1 MNILGVLRERFR
13 QPLARLVESPD
24 EYLEMIRPS
33 QNPQF
38 GDYQANF
45 AMPLGKRLGR
55 LPREIAEELL
65 QQTELN
71 DLCSK
76 TDVAGPGFVNL
87 TLADAK
93 IVSWLT
99 DAAADERLGIAPVP
113 SNARRTYVVDFSSPN
128 AAKAM
133 HVGHIRST
141 VIGDAISRLL
151 RFVGHD
157 VVTDNHLGDWGTQ
170 FGMILYGYKHF
181 LDRDQYRANSVQ
193 ELGRL
198 YKFVR
203 GIMDALDAR
212 DALPRLR
219 EKISQLETQRGE
231 AKNRE
236 GDPKQLAKYL
246 RKLEGD
252 LAEAHGEL
260 VSNEQLAQKLVS
272 DAALAPLAHQHEG
285 IRQGVLA
292 ETAKLHAGDPENLAL
307 WRDFLPDCRVEIQ
320 RIYDRLKV
328 SFDHELGE
336 SFYHHRLGHVVESL
350 QSEGLARESDGAI
363 CVFLEG
369 FETPMIVRK
378 RDGAYL
384 YSTSDLATIEYRVQE
399 WKPDAILYVVDFRQ
413 SEHFGKL
420 FATARKWRYP
430 HLDLRHISFGTV
442 LGEDNRP
449 YKTRSGDT
457 VGLEGLLDEA
467 EQRAYAVVCENDD
480 SKPVESRLSELRRR
494 EIARTIGIAAIKYAD
509 LSQNRSSDYVFSY
522 DKMLSLQGNTATS
535 MQYSYARVQGIL
547 ARGGIEAAGVSASA
561 GSISLVEPLERQLA
575 LRILQLPEAIHESLV
590 DFRPNILAAYLYD
603 LSKSF
608 AQFYDAAPVL
618 KAPTDELR
626 ASRLKLCEL
635 TARTIKSGLEL
646 LGIEVV
652 SQM

>member
-1 MNILGVLRERFR
+1 MSILGVLRERFR
-13 QPLARLVESPD
+13 QPLALLSESPD
-24 EYLEMIRPS
+24 EFLEMIRPS

-45 AMPLGKRLGR
+45 AMPLGKMLGK
-55 LPREIAEELL
+55 LPREIAH
-65 QQTELN
+65 QVVSQTALA

-76 TDVAGPGFVNL
+76 VDIAGPGFINL
-87 TLADAK
+87 TLSDAE
-93 IVSWLT
+93 IVAGLKV
-99 DAAADERLGIAPVP
+99 AAVDDRLGIAPI
-113 SNARRTYVVDFSSPN
+113 ATDAKKTYVVDFSSPN

-170 FGMILYGYKHF
+170 FGMILYGYKNF
-181 LDRDQYRANSVQ
+181 LDRDQYKRNSVQ

-203 GIMDALDAR
+203 RIMDAFDAR

-219 EKISQLETQRGE
+219 QKIGQLENQRE
-231 AKNRE
+231 VDNQRD
-236 GDPKQLAKYL
+236 GDPKQRAKQI

-252 LAEAHGEL
+252 LAEARAEL
-260 VSNEQLAQKLVS
+260 VANEKLAQQLQS
-272 DAALAPLAHQHEG
+272 DPHLAPIARQHEG
-285 IRQGVLA
+285 IRQAVLA
-292 ETAKLHAGDPENLAL
+292 ETAMLHAGDSQNLAL
-307 WRDFLPDCRVEIQ
+307 WREFLPDCRVEIQ

-336 SFYHHRLGHVVESL
+336 SFYHHRLADVVSSL
-350 QSEGLARESDGAI
+350 QSEGLAIESDGAI
-363 CVFLEG
+363 CVFLDG

-384 YSTSDLATIEYRVQE
+384 YSTSDLATIEYRVEE
-399 WKPDAILYVVDFRQ
+399 WNPDAILYVVDFRQ
-413 SEHFGKL
+413 SEHFAKL
-420 FATARKWRYP
+420 FTTARKWRYP
-430 HLDLRHISFGTV
+430 RLDLRHVSFGTV

-480 SKPVESRLSELRRR
+480 AKPSEVRLSETRRR
-494 EIARTIGIAAIKYAD
+494 EIAQTIGIAAIKYAD

-547 ARGGIEAAGVSASA
+547 ARGGLEAEGNSEGTSP
-561 GSISLVEPLERQLA
+561 ISLVEPLERQLA
-575 LRILQLPEAIHESLV
+575 LKILQFPEAIHESLV
-590 DFRPNILAAYLYD
+590 DFRPNLLAAYLYD

-618 KAPTDELR
+618 KAPSAELR
-626 ASRLKLCEL
+626 ASRLKLCNL
-635 TARTIKSGLEL
+635 TARTIKTGLEL
-646 LGIEVV
+646 LGI
-652 SQM
+652 